1 MTQLPAIRAPRFW
14 QIPFPSTS
22 GTFATYTFSPSGRR
36 SPSAAPRLAN
46 LQQNHFR
53 FAKSLAIPA
62 AAAIYNAR
70 LYEYATIYSTELESN
85 AKKLTETQKAL
96 EESQRRTP

>member
-1 MTQLPAIRAPRFW
+1 MFGLLSIGASTPRKFT
-14 QIPFPSTS
+14 PD
-22 GTFATYTFSPSGRR
+22 
-36 SPSAAPRLAN
+36 
-46 LQQNHFR
+46 HFR

-85 AKKLTETQKAL
+85 AKKLNETQKAL
-96 EESQRRTP
+96 EESQRRLPGTSHN